1 MHDQIR
7 FAAKGIISYWYY
19 HSVGVRD
26 GMCATA
32 TKGTKQAVPACRKA
46 GALVR
51 LLSSRSAGAVVPFTS
66 SGALTHQSLEPDTRL
81 LHLYKCTYT
90 GRASRAGGVVRSGG
104 LVWSGRRWCAPVPS
118 RSDTG
123 TFPLFRRDC
132 RTWQIRRART
142 CLVSFRW
149 SRGSPL
155 DPAPALIEGTRPYG
169 RCTPNPPHVD
179 RAVRTRRDVGV
190 ARCARV
196 CARQAG
202 PGLKFVAFR
211 RVTWLTA
218 SVVAIGRTGP

>member
-1 MHDQIR
+1 VHDQIR

-104 LVWSGRRWCAPVPS
+104 LVWSPLVRAGPIPIGHRDLPAFPARLPDVADSARTDLLGV
-118 RSDTG
+118 
-123 TFPLFRRDC
+123 FPLVPRLAPGSSAGLD
-132 RTWQIRRART
+132 
-142 CLVSFRW
+142 
-149 SRGSPL
+149 RG
-155 DPAPALIEGTRPYG
+155 DETI
-169 RCTPNPPHVD
+169 
-179 RAVRTRRDVGV
+179 RAVH
-190 ARCARV
+190 AESSAC
-196 CARQAG
+196 
-202 PGLKFVAFR
+202 
-211 RVTWLTA
+211 
-218 SVVAIGRTGP
+218 

>member
-1 MHDQIR
+1 MTKLDLLLK
-7 FAAKGIISYWYY
+7 AS
-19 HSVGVRD
+19 SVTGTITQSVCVTA
-26 GMCATA
+26 CARQRPRA
-32 TKGTKQAVPACRKA
+32 PSKQYRHA
-46 GALVR
+46 GALVVQHVR

-196 CARQAG
+196 CARVK
-202 PGLKFVAFR
+202 LDR
-211 RVTWLTA
+211 D
-218 SVVAIGRTGP
+218 